1 MKLYTV
7 TYGVYMDCSISHIH
21 EEEILARNEKSAWR
35 KAQRIARKLEQI
47 ARISDPRVDWWFDPE
62 EIYDYGFDTMEEL
75 QPAEGL
81 PF

>member
-7 TYGVYMDCSISHIH
+7 TYGVYQDCSICGTHD
-21 EEEILARNEKSAWR
+21 EEILARNEKSAWR

-62 EIYDYGFDTMEEL
+62 GIYEYAGNTMPTL